1 MTDWFHSAELV
12 SLLAQWLPTRR
23 WFPAK
28 DDPLATIESVQCV
41 PLATASD
48 DVRLTLVRLAT
59 AEGPLVL
66 QVPLVRLPAAP
77 PGADVVGRVQG
88 GVLVDGAAQP
98 HFLAAWLAAAETG
111 GQVLAAPDGSSP
123 LPELRAGLAGARA
136 LGAEQS
142 NTSVLLPSAT
152 GGAVLKLFRVLASG
166 ENPDVALP
174 VALARAGWH
183 RVPRPVA
190 WLSLPA
196 AGALLGQAGS
206 VVHSGVLATYVPA
219 ATDGFTHFTNL
230 LAAGEREQVTQLAG
244 TLGAA
249 TAQMHAVL
257 HNLGTADPGQPAAL
271 VAKLQ
276 AQADWAI
283 GVASV
288 LAPLAGDIKDA
299 LAAVAHVGDLPAA
312 HRLHGDY
319 HLGQCLWGA
328 DGWYVLDFEGE
339 PLRPLAERTA
349 PDQPA
354 RDVAGMLRS
363 FDYAAAVA
371 HLADDELR
379 QAARTA
385 FLAGY
390 RAEELAA
397 PLPEKLVRAY
407 ELDKALYEVVYE
419 VRNRPD
425 WVEIPLAGVRRLLA
439 DS

>member
-1 MTDWFHSAELV
+1 MSHWLHSAELV
-12 SLLAQWLPTRR
+12 SLLAHWLPTRR

-28 DDPLATIESVQCV
+28 GDPLATIESVQCV
-41 PLATASD
+41 PLPGASD
-48 DVRLTLVRLAT
+48 DVCLALVRLAT

-77 PGADVVGRVQG
+77 PGVDVVGRVQE

-98 HFLAAWLAAAETG
+98 HFLSAWLAAAEAG
-111 GQVLAAPDGSSP
+111 GQVLAAADGTSP
-123 LPELRAGLAGARA
+123 LPGLRAGLAGARA

-152 GGAVLKLFRVLASG
+152 GGAVLKLFRVLACG

-174 VALARAGWH
+174 VALARAGWD

-196 AGALLGQAGS
+196 AGPLLGQASG
-206 VVHSGVLATYVPA
+206 VVHSGVVATYVPT
-219 ATDGFTHFTNL
+219 ATDGFTHFTDL
-230 LAAGEREQVTQLAG
+230 LATGQHEQATHLAG
-244 TLGAA
+244 TLGAV

-257 HNLGTADPGQPAAL
+257 HDLGTADPGQAAAL
-271 VAKLQ
+271 AAKLQ
-276 AQADWAI
+276 ARADWAV
-283 GVASV
+283 GVADV
-288 LAPLAGDIKDA
+288 LAPLAGAIRDA
-299 LAAVAHVGDLPAA
+299 LAQVTQVGDLPAA

-339 PLRPLAERTA
+339 PLRPLAERAA

-371 HLADDELR
+371 KVADDAAPQALR
-379 QAARTA
+379 AA
-385 FLAGY
+385 FLADY
-390 RAEELAA
+390 RAEEFAP
-397 PLPEKLVRAY
+397 PLPPELVRAY

-439 DS
+439 AS

>member
-1 MTDWFHSAELV
+1 MNDWLHSAELV

-28 DDPLATIESVQCV
+28 DDPLATIETVQGL
-41 PLATASD
+41 PLPTASD
-48 DVRLTLVRLAT
+48 DVCLALVRLAT

-77 PGADVVGRVQG
+77 PGADVVGRVPG
-88 GVLVDGAAQP
+88 GVLVDGVAQP
-98 HFLAAWLAAAETG
+98 HFLAAWLAAAEAG
-111 GQVLAAPDGSSP
+111 GQVLDAPDGSSP
-123 LPELRAGLAGARA
+123 LPGLRAGLAGART

-174 VALARAGWH
+174 VALARAGWN

-196 AGALLGQAGS
+196 AGQLLGQAGA
-206 VVHSGVLATYVPA
+206 VVHSGVVSTYVPN
-219 ATDGFTHFTNL
+219 ATDGFTHFTGL
-230 LAAGEREQVTQLAG
+230 LAAGEHEQLTQLAG

-257 HNLGTADPGQPAAL
+257 HNLGTADPGQAAAL
-271 VAKLQ
+271 VARLQ
-276 AQADWAI
+276 ARADWAI
-283 GVASV
+283 GVADVLSPLARSIKDV
-288 LAPLAGDIKDA
+288 LAE
-299 LAAVAHVGDLPAA
+299 VTQVSELPAA

-339 PLRPLAERTA
+339 PLRPLAERAA

-371 HLADDELR
+371 RLKDDASR
-379 QAARTA
+379 CAARNA
-385 FLAGY
+385 FLNGY
-390 RAEELAA
+390 RTEELAP

-439 DS
+439 DN